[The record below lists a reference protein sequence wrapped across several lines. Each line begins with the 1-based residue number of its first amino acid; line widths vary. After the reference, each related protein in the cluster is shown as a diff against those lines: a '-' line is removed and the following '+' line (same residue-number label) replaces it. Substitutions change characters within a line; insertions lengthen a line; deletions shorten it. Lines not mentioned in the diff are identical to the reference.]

1 MMTAMNI
8 LDMEIATNK
17 LKFAGGIEVIAE
29 KLVGKPELVLC
40 GSQPDHN
47 IDMAVIRAFSHTLV
61 RDWLLGKF
69 YRENVG
75 T

>member
-29 KLVGKPELVLC
+29 KLVGKPEQVCAGLNPTTT
-40 GSQPDHN
+40 SIWQ
-47 IDMAVIRAFSHTLV
+47 
-61 RDWLLGKF
+61 
-69 YRENVG
+69 
-75 T
+75 